1 MYVDHFLSGAES
13 EKESIKRSD
22 DLEIV
27 FKWDGFKLTT
37 VTFSQKYS
45 LETLTDDGGEHKRS
59 WDPVVSQGSQE
70 CSKYWWAQFYK
81 NDSKKKAYAKLQN
94 LREITQMDCVSKAT
108 EIFDIPCTFMSIN
121 V

>member
-81 NDSKKKAYAKLQN
+81 NDSKKKAYAKLQISER
-94 LREITQMDCVSKAT
+94 LHKWIVFPKQLKYL
-108 EIFDIPCTFMSIN
+108 IFLARLCQ
-121 V
+121 